1 MHTSDRTPER
11 TSDRSETSTRILAV
25 LEKRFGGAARTLA
38 PDADLSDALPGFDSL
53 AALEYV
59 TAVEGEFGIEVD
71 FVGDDVR
78 YWFSTLDRTA
88 EYVRECVEDQ
98 AA

>member
-1 MHTSDRTPER
+1 MRTTDRTEISAR
-11 TSDRSETSTRILAV
+11 VLAL
-25 LEKRFGGAARTLA
+25 LEKRFGDAARALPA
-38 PDADLSDALPGFDSL
+38 DAELSSALPGFDSL

-59 TAVEGEFGIEVD
+59 NAVEGEFGIEVD

-88 EYVRECVEDQ
+88 EYVRECVEDR

>member
-1 MHTSDRTPER
+1 MPTSDT
-11 TSDRSETSTRILAV
+11 DLTRIHGRVRAV
-25 LEKRFGGAARTLA
+25 LEKRFGDAARALA
-38 PDADLSDALPGFDSL
+38 PDADLSAALPGFDSL

-88 EYVRECVEDQ
+88 EYVRERVEDQ

>member
-1 MHTSDRTPER
+1 MATADRAEIN
-11 TSDRSETSTRILAV
+11 TRVLAV
-25 LEKRFGGAARTLA
+25 LEKRFGDAARALA
-38 PDADLSDALPGFDSL
+38 SDADLSSALPGFDSL

-59 TAVEGEFGIEVD
+59 NAVEGEFGIEVD

-88 EYVRECVEDQ
+88 TYVQERVEDQ
-98 AA
+98 TA

>member
-1 MHTSDRTPER
+1 MPALDQNEISA
-11 TSDRSETSTRILAV
+11 RIENVLA
-25 LEKRFGGAARTLA
+25 KRFGDAARSL
-38 PDADLSDALPGFDSL
+38 PPRADLSDALPGFDSL

-88 EYVRECVEDQ
+88 EYVRDRVEDQ

>member
-1 MHTSDRTPER
+1 MQTLEPTVINAR
-11 TSDRSETSTRILAV
+11 LVAV
-25 LEKRFGGAARTLA
+25 LEQRFGGAARAL
-38 PDADLSDALPGFDSL
+38 PGDADLADALPGFDSL

-59 TAVEGEFGIEVD
+59 TAVEAAFGIEVD

-78 YWFSTLDRTA
+78 YQFSTLDRTT
-88 EYVRECVEDQ
+88 EYVRERVEDQ

>member
-1 MHTSDRTPER
+1 MHTIDQTEISNRVR
-11 TSDRSETSTRILAV
+11 AV
-25 LEKRFGGAARTLA
+25 LEKRFGDAARALA
-38 PDADLSDALPGFDSL
+38 ADADLSDALPGFDSL

-59 TAVEGEFGIEVD
+59 NAVEGEFGIEVD

-78 YWFSTLDRTA
+78 YWFSTLGRTTD
-88 EYVRECVEDQ
+88 YVRERVEDM

>member
-1 MHTSDRTPER
+1 MHTTDRAEI
-11 TSDRSETSTRILAV
+11 STRVLAV
-25 LEKRFGGAARTLA
+25 LEKRFGAAARSLA
-38 PDADLSDALPGFDSL
+38 PDAELTDALPGFDSL

-88 EYVRECVEDQ
+88 EYVRERVEDQ
-98 AA
+98 TA

>member
-1 MHTSDRTPER
+1 MHTIDQTEISNRV
-11 TSDRSETSTRILAV
+11 LAV
-25 LEKRFGGAARTLA
+25 LEKRFGDAARTLA
-38 PDADLSDALPGFDSL
+38 ADADLSDALPGFDSL

-78 YWFSTLDRTA
+78 YWFSTLGRTT
-88 EYVRECVEDQ
+88 EYVRDRVEDM

>member
-1 MHTSDRTPER
+1 MSAPDQTDIQARVR
-11 TSDRSETSTRILAV
+11 AL
-25 LEKRFGGAARTLA
+25 LQKRFGDAARALPA
-38 PDADLSDALPGFDSL
+38 DADLSGALPGFDSL

-88 EYVRECVEDQ
+88 AYVRECAEDQ

>member
-1 MHTSDRTPER
+1 MHTTDRTEI
-11 TSDRSETSTRILAV
+11 TTRVLTV
-25 LEKRFGGAARTLA
+25 LEKRFGDAARSLA
-38 PDADLSDALPGFDSL
+38 RDADLSMALPGFDSL
-53 AALEYV
+53 AALEFV

-78 YWFSTLDRTA
+78 YSFSTLDRVT
-88 EYVRECVEDQ
+88 EYVRERVEDQ

>member
-1 MHTSDRTPER
+1 MQTLDHTEIGNRVR
-11 TSDRSETSTRILAV
+11 AV
-25 LEKRFGGAARTLA
+25 LEKRFGDAARALPA
-38 PDADLSDALPGFDSL
+38 DADLTDALPGFDSL

-59 TAVEGEFGIEVD
+59 TAVEGEFGIEID

-78 YWFSTLDRTA
+78 YWFSTLGRTT
-88 EYVRECVEDQ
+88 EYVRERIEDL

>member
-1 MHTSDRTPER
+1 MPTT
-11 TSDRSETSTRILAV
+11 DRSEISTRVLTV
-25 LEKRFGGAARTLA
+25 LEKRFGDAAHALA
-38 PDADLSDALPGFDSL
+38 PDADLSDTLPGFDSL

-88 EYVRECVEDQ
+88 LYIHERVEDQ

>member
-1 MHTSDRTPER
+1 MHTVDRTEI
-11 TSDRSETSTRILAV
+11 STRVLAL
-25 LEKRFGGAARTLA
+25 LEKRFGDAARSLA

-53 AALEYV
+53 VALEYV
-59 TAVEGEFGIEVD
+59 TAVEGEFGFEVD

-78 YWFSTLDRTA
+78 YWFSTLARTT
-88 EYVRECVEDQ
+88 EYVRERVEDQ

>member
-1 MHTSDRTPER
+1 MPTTDLTEI
-11 TSDRSETSTRILAV
+11 DTRVLAV
-25 LEKRFGGAARTLA
+25 LEKRFGDAARALA
-38 PDADLSDALPGFDSL
+38 PDADLSDSLPGFDSL

-59 TAVEGEFGIEVD
+59 NAVEGEFGIEVD

-78 YWFSTLDRTA
+78 YWFSTLGRTT
-88 EYVRECVEDQ
+88 EYVRERVEDQ

>member
-1 MHTSDRTPER
+1 MHTADQTEI
-11 TSDRSETSTRILAV
+11 STRVLAL
-25 LEKRFGGAARTLA
+25 LEKRFGDTVLSLA

-59 TAVEGEFGIEVD
+59 TAVESEFDFEVD

-78 YWFSTLDRTA
+78 YWFSTLVRTS
-88 EYVRECVEDQ
+88 EYVRERVEDQ

>member
-1 MHTSDRTPER
+1 MPAIDQTEIGARLTHL
-11 TSDRSETSTRILAV
+11 LA
-25 LEKRFGGAARTLA
+25 KRFGEEARALS
-38 PDADLSDALPGFDSL
+38 PEADLSDALAGFDSL

-78 YWFSTLDRTA
+78 YWFSTLGRTA
-88 EYVRECVEDQ
+88 EYVRDSVEDQ